1 MKIPPRIHFLALAM
15 DSGVLTAGLLTGP
28 EATGTALVM
37 VSIGLGAYARFGH
50 RTPAVRQQHPAG
62 PARTG
67 Q

>member
-1 MKIPPRIHFLALAM
+1 MRMLPKFHILALAT
-15 DSGVLTAGLLTGP
+15 DSGVLAAGLLAGP
-28 EATGTALVM
+28 EATGTAFIL

-50 RTPAVRQQHPAG
+50 RTASVRQNRPAA